1 MVTRVVTLTDEDLA
15 QLQFILM
22 DRDGK
27 AALQFLRER
36 VAKPL
41 ELSDRKS
48 LDVSRG
54 RP

>member
-1 MVTRVVTLTDEDLA
+1 MNRVVTLTEQDVAELR
-15 QLQFILM
+15 LILV
-22 DRDGK
+22 DRDGG
-27 AALQFLRER
+27 AALEFLKER

-41 ELSDRKS
+41 DLADRKA

>member
-1 MVTRVVTLTDEDLA
+1 VNRVVTLTEADLA
-15 QLQFILM
+15 ELKVILM
-22 DRDGK
+22 DQDGP
-27 AALQFLRER
+27 AALEFLRKR

-41 ELSDRKS
+41 DLSDRKA

>member
-1 MVTRVVTLTDEDLA
+1 MNRVVTLTEETVAELRV
-15 QLQFILM
+15 ILM
-22 DRDGK
+22 DRDER
-27 AALQFLRER
+27 AALEFLRER

-41 ELSDRKS
+41 ELSDRKA

>member
-1 MVTRVVTLTDEDLA
+1 MILTEEDVA
-15 QLQFILM
+15 ELQIILM

-27 AALQFLRER
+27 AALEFLRKR
-36 VAKPL
+36 LAKPL
-41 ELSDRKS
+41 DLADRKA

>member
-1 MVTRVVTLTDEDLA
+1 MNRVVTLTEEDVA
-15 QLQFILM
+15 ELQVILM
-22 DRDGK
+22 DRDGA
-27 AALQFLRER
+27 AALEFLRER

-41 ELSDRKS
+41 ERSARKA

>member
-1 MVTRVVTLTDEDLA
+1 MNHVVTLTDEDVARLRV
-15 QLQFILM
+15 ILM
-22 DRDGK
+22 DRDGGG
-27 AALQFLRER
+27 ALEFLKDR

-41 ELSDRKS
+41 DLAGRKA